1 MSGTSLD
8 GVDGVLVDF
17 SRVGSPQ
24 VLGHCQ
30 RAFPEGLK
38 TGLLDLSVSGP
49 DELERAARISGQ
61 LSHCYATAVQD
72 LLAIAGVDS
81 HRVAALGCHGQ
92 TVRHRP
98 EQGFSIQL
106 VNGALLAELTG
117 IAVVTDFRA
126 RDLAAGGHGAPL
138 VPAFHEALF
147 RHSEVPRILLNL
159 GGIANVTLLF
169 PGEVTRGYDTG
180 PANILMDAW
189 IRRHR
194 GLAYDGDGQWAAQG
208 ICRMDGLER
217 LKAHPFFE
225 RMPPKSTGRE
235 DFNLQWLADRWPN
248 IGQAQA
254 QDVQRTL
261 LELTVWSVTQVIQ
274 SELRGRVGA
283 ELFVCGGGA
292 LNALLMRRLAENLP
306 MLRVEATDALGVPA
320 QQVEAMAF
328 AWLAWAWMNRLPGN
342 LPAVTGAHHPA
353 VLGALYPA

>member
-8 GVDGVLVDF
+8 GVDGVLADF
-17 SRVGSPQ
+17 SHSGSPQ

-30 RAFPEGLK
+30 HPFPDELK
-38 TGLLDLSVSGP
+38 SELLALSASGP
-49 DELERAARISGQ
+49 DELERAARISGR

-81 HRVAALGCHGQ
+81 NRVVALGCHGQ

-117 IAVVTDFRA
+117 IAVVTDFRS

-147 RHSEVPRILLNL
+147 RHSEVPRMLLNL
-159 GGIANVTLLF
+159 GGVANVTLLF

-189 IRRHR
+189 IRQHQ
-194 GLAYDGDGQWAAQG
+194 GLAYDDDGQWAGQG
-208 ICRMDGLER
+208 ICRTDGLER

-235 DFNLQWLADRWPN
+235 DFNLQWLADQWPDVA
-248 IGQAQA
+248 GAQA

-261 LELTVWSVTQVIQ
+261 LELTVWSVTQAIQ
-274 SELRGRVGA
+274 TEIRGRLDV

-292 LNALLMRRLAENLP
+292 LNTLLMQRLAESLP
-306 MLRVEATDALGVPA
+306 KLTVGTTEALGLPV
-320 QQVEAMAF
+320 QQVEATAF

-342 LPAVTGAHHPA
+342 LPAVTGARHPA
-353 VLGALYPA
+353 RLGALYPA